1 MQVIVGAFDERVP
14 LAGFDDEHSAGWP
27 PDPLA
32 VDLGETV
39 ASRYQVDLVHLVVAV
54 RARAVDHPLAL

>member
-1 MQVIVGAFDERVP
+1 
-14 LAGFDDEHSAGWP
+14 
-27 PDPLA
+27 
-32 VDLGETV
+32 V